1 MGPRGPEARAH
12 LSGPTQMGKLRRCAE
27 DAASGGEHG
36 GAAPNKSCFFE
47 HRAAG
52 LVADYSRVSKTV
64 WPSGLRRWLKAPVRK
79 GVGSNPTAVITKS
92 ASGVQVSSLPQSQR
106 GGLPACSSMAMLV
119 SPMFANR
126 VRCSRT
132 CRWRVPIVR
141 VVGIAERGFD
151 PRTVG

>member
-52 LVADYSRVSKTV
+52 ELLTTSA
-64 WPSGLRRWLKAPVRK
+64 L
-79 GVGSNPTAVITKS
+79 TARQF
-92 ASGVQVSSLPQSQR
+92 GQV
-106 GGLPACSSMAMLV
+106 V
-119 SPMFANR
+119 
-126 VRCSRT
+126 
-132 CRWRVPIVR
+132 
-141 VVGIAERGFD
+141 
-151 PRTVG
+151 